1 MKKFYNNLSAQEI
14 ILYHYIVI
22 FFCRHLSHYLGAT
35 SYRVMDLKIYYS
47 GIISDVLKS

>member
-14 ILYHYIVI
+14 ICQHRRSIYHYIIKIII

-35 SYRVMDLKIYYS
+35 SYRVMDLKM
-47 GIISDVLKS
+47 